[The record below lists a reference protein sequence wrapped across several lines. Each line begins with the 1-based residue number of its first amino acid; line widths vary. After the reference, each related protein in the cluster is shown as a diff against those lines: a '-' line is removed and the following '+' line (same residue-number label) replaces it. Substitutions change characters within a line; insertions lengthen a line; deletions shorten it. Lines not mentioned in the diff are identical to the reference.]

1 MNVLKLLEK
10 STGINKEKLLS
21 KICVSKPYFNF
32 QEVFELKDGEL
43 LACFKPEQLHREGTK
58 LALAESMRHLAILG
72 SCAYA
77 KDQNEKNYYLATKAS
92 GLTNLMSEKGTFW
105 AMMKVDA
112 QDKRNL
118 SCSGKLLSQN
128 GTIHEVKV
136 EYAIFSEKLFDKF
149 FKERKLDYR
158 PKIFSPY
165 TKNLPMLIIDKDP
178 EFILAKINKFSPAK
192 CSGHFDNY
200 PIVPIAYLCHHL
212 ADLAVELAKQ
222 PLIFKSFEACFKT
235 PPIPTKPIELVV
247 RKFTKHFECFAA
259 QDGQICNNLILKI

>member
-1 MNVLKLLEK
+1 MNVLKLLEQ
-10 STGINKEKLLS
+10 SRPVSKEKLLS

-32 QEVFELKDGEL
+32 KEVFELRDGGL
-43 LACFKPEQLHREGTK
+43 LACFKPEQSHREGTE
-58 LALAESMRHLAILG
+58 LALGEAMRHLAILG

-77 KDQNEKNYYLATKAS
+77 KNQEERNYYLATKAS
-92 GLTNLMSEKGTFW
+92 GLTNLTLEKGTFW

-128 GTIHEVKV
+128 GTIHEVMV
-136 EYAIFSEKLFDKF
+136 DYAIFSEKLFDKF

-158 PKIFSPY
+158 PKIKSPY
-165 TKNLPMLIIDKDP
+165 SCNLKMNIIEEEPD
-178 EFILAKINKFSPAK
+178 FISAVIKKFSPAK

-212 ADLAVELAKQ
+212 ADLAVQLAKN
-222 PLIFKSFEACFKT
+222 PVIFKSFEASFKT
-235 PPIPTKPIELVV
+235 PPVPTKPIELVV
-247 RKFTKHFECFAA
+247 RKFTKHFECFAV